1 MSAIADAGPLNYL
14 VPIGHIDILAELY
27 EKVLVP
33 AAVLRE
39 LVPPSAPAAVRSW
52 ASNLPPWIQQ
62 SDPSRSRSPIL
73 AGLAFTREKR
83 LRLPWPWSTSQ

>member
-62 SDPSRSRSPIL
+62 SDPMIL